1 MAEHNSTLRNTNI
14 NDNKVFDKININLR
28 KTLVKFMI
36 LTILALGFTGYK
48 INEINTRAFTVKLG
62 EEKIGIV
69 RNEEEALKI
78 MEGIREDISN
88 TYGAEGVLDK
98 ELTFETVH
106 VKDELITHKSDLKK
120 NIESRIDF
128 LVSGITIRI
137 NGEDMGFVKSEQ
149 EAKSIIDEIKS
160 PFMESIEGKVKE
172 VKILEDVLMVKSQSP
187 INMVSD
193 HDDLVEFIRLGGE
206 EIKTHT
212 VEVGESFWT
221 IAMMYHT
228 SVEELIEAN
237 KDLNPNKL
245 KPGDE
250 VRLLVPTSK
259 LTVQVVEEVEFNR
272 AVDFE
277 TIVET
282 SDSMYTNQSK
292 VKVEGVKGESHIVEN
307 RVKENGIIVNKEV
320 VSEEVIKEPVNQ
332 ILVKGTKEVPKTA
345 ATGVFMMP
353 TRGRFTSGYG
363 QRWGRMH
370 RGIDIAAS
378 VGTPIY
384 AADGGTVT
392 HSGWQGTYGYMVE
405 INHGNGYVTRYAHA
419 SKLLV
424 SNGTK
429 VYKGQHIANVGN
441 TGRST
446 GPHLHLE
453 VLKNGAY
460 VNPSKY
466 VK

>member
-1 MAEHNSTLRNTNI
+1 
-14 NDNKVFDKININLR
+14 
-28 KTLVKFMI
+28 
-36 LTILALGFTGYK
+36 
-48 INEINTRAFTVKLG
+48 
-62 EEKIGIV
+62 
-69 RNEEEALKI
+69 
-78 MEGIREDISN
+78 
-88 TYGAEGVLDK
+88 
-98 ELTFETVH
+98 
-106 VKDELITHKSDLKK
+106 
-120 NIESRIDF
+120 
-128 LVSGITIRI
+128 
-137 NGEDMGFVKSEQ
+137 MGFVKSEQ

-172 VKILEDVLMVKSQSP
+172 VRILEDVLMVKSQSP

-193 HDDLVEFIRLGGE
+193 HDELVEFIRLGGE